1 VRFSCVCFSRS
12 GPRVPAGT
20 RPSLRPLGQEG
31 EATKQSS
38 GGISREDAKLRGSPS
53 RMPNYSRN
61 QEDEDRENDNL
72 HGMRTIG
79 RRRRFPD
86 FTSNAEQEPARS
98 RTAGPRHRQAG
109 SGQAAKF

>member
-1 VRFSCVCFSRS
+1 
-12 GPRVPAGT
+12 VPAGT